1 MIKILLVDDDPL
13 VLVQLRNLIPWEE
26 LGCDLAGEATNG
38 ADAIRLIDQL
48 NPALVITDI
57 SMPGINGIDLIQYIR
72 RRDSRIKVL
81 AISAYDDFDY
91 VRESL
96 KNGADDYLLKHQL
109 TQERMTEAIH
119 AVISQT
125 DRAKEENPVFFSYE
139 KQKEHLLYSILH
151 DSLPEKEERI
161 LDELSLGWLRSELI
175 LVLAACEDSRSDDDI
190 LYVLMDET
198 IRYYQQYHILR
209 LEKGK
214 YLLLFHIREEDPE
227 LVTGMVQQLK
237 ENMGRIAGVSM
248 TFVISGQVSGYKG
261 IEPELGNCMTLL
273 REHKARGG
281 EPAIVSARQSRLGE
295 VVAKAVKEIEEHYMD
310 KLSLNSISETLNVNS
325 SYLSRCFRQETGTTV
340 VSYINQYRMKEARRR
355 IDGGNRNLN
364 EVAYEVGIPNYN
376 YFYLI
381 FKETYGITPSEYMK
395 KSKMTEDNR

>member
-125 DRAKEENPVFFSYE
+125 ESAKEENPVFFSYE

-261 IEPELGNCMTLL
+261 IEPELDKCRTLL

>member
-38 ADAIRLIDQL
+38 ADAIRLIDQR

-261 IEPELGNCMTLL
+261 IEPELDKCRTLL